1 MATRTEPANPIQ
13 KLQAFWGTMEAGM
26 RRLMV
31 IIMVETLAVGL
42 FVSLLAP
49 WYKNLGYESVTQGW
63 LNFVL
68 QLTSAVVAAAGGILA
83 DRLGRKNMYTAGQL
97 LRCAVIVLLLS
108 TRSFVGLVMVSL
120 VRGLSIVQSPART
133 AFIAAYTVK
142 ESRAT
147 TLGIYQTMSLIASVV
162 SPLAAGFL
170 ADRYGVRPPLILA
183 LVLAVLAIFLAIP
196 LKQPVNGIDR
206 TPSASEESSQTVASP
221 QQKRPTG
228 YSIKSFAAAGQQ
240 MFQHSDSRRLVL
252 LLVAFLA
259 NGLAN
264 GATNI
269 LLPFTVMDKFSSAY
283 QAVAGL
289 NVIGS
294 LGTALVTLI
303 GGRIADVKGRRGIIL
318 STGTIFPILML
329 SVLWANALWQIYTL
343 LMLISMIGNISSP
356 AIMAINMEAVDE
368 KYRATWDGFG
378 TGVTSAG
385 MAAGGVIGGV
395 LYNMSSTWAWVTVI
409 ILFALQV
416 ICYYL
421 VLERDETPGRSE
433 TTEKVTIS

>member
-1 MATRTEPANPIQ
+1 MTARTESVNPIQ
-13 KLQAFWGTMEAGM
+13 KLQAFWDAMEAGM

-49 WYKNLGYESVTQGW
+49 WYKTLGYESITQGW
-63 LNFVL
+63 LNLVL
-68 QLTSAVVAAAGGILA
+68 QLTSAVVATAGGVLA
-83 DRLGRKNMYTAGQL
+83 DNLGRKNMYTAGQL

-108 TRSFVGLVMVSL
+108 TRSFIGLVMVSL

-147 TLGIYQTMSLIASVV
+147 TLGVYQTMSVIASVV

-170 ADRYGVRPPLILA
+170 ADQYGVRPPLLLA
-183 LVLAVLAIFLAIP
+183 LVLAVLAIFLAVP
-196 LKQPVNGIDR
+196 LKEPVNGFDN
-206 TPSASEESSQTVASP
+206 TPSASREGSETVPSSH
-221 QQKRPTG
+221 QQHTRG
-228 YSIKSFAAAGQQ
+228 YSIKCLAEAGRQ
-240 MFQHSDSRRLVL
+240 MFQHSDSRRLVF

-289 NVIGS
+289 SVISS
-294 LGTALVTLI
+294 LGTALVMLI

-318 STGTIFPILML
+318 STGTIFPMLMML
-329 SVLWANALWQIYTL
+329 ILWANTLWQVYTL

-356 AIMAINMEAVDE
+356 AVMAINMEAVDE
-368 KYRATWDGFG
+368 EYRATWDGFG
-378 TGVTSAG
+378 TGATSAG
-385 MAAGGVIGGV
+385 MAVGGVIGGV
-395 LYNMSSTWAWVTVI
+395 MYKMSSTWAWITVI
-409 ILFALQV
+409 TLFALQV

-421 VLERDETPGRSE
+421 VLERDGKPETPGRF
-433 TTEKVTIS
+433 

>member
-1 MATRTEPANPIQ
+1 MATRTELVNPIQ
-13 KLQAFWGTMEAGM
+13 RLQAFWATMEAGM

-42 FVSLLAP
+42 FASLLAP

-68 QLTSAVVAAAGGILA
+68 QLTSAIVAAAGGILA
-83 DRLGRKNMYTAGQL
+83 DKLGRKNMYTAGQL

-133 AFIAAYTVK
+133 AFIGAYTVK

-147 TLGIYQTMSLIASVV
+147 TLGIYQTMALIASVV
-162 SPLAAGFL
+162 APLAAGFL
-170 ADRYGVRPPLILA
+170 ADQYGIRPPLILA
-183 LVLAVLAIFLAIP
+183 LVLAVLAIFLAVP
-196 LKQPVNGIDR
+196 LKEPVNGIDK
-206 TPSASEESSQTVASP
+206 TPSASEEDSQTVPSP
-221 QQKRPTG
+221 HQQRTKG
-228 YSIKSFAAAGQQ
+228 YSIKSFAAAGQE

-252 LLVAFLA
+252 LLVAFLG

-289 NVIGS
+289 AVISS
-294 LGTALVTLI
+294 LGTALVMLI

-356 AIMAINMEAVDE
+356 AVMAINMEAVDE
-368 KYRATWDGFG
+368 EYRATWDGFG
-378 TGVTSAG
+378 TGATSAG
-385 MAAGGVIGGV
+385 MAVGGVIGGV
-395 LYNMSSTWAWVTVI
+395 MYKLSSTWAWITVI
-409 ILFALQV
+409 TLFALQV

-421 VLERDETPGRSE
+421 VLERDGKPETPGRF
-433 TTEKVTIS
+433 